1 MAPPPADAP
10 PSAAAV
16 PAAAGLGQRPAG
28 RRGRLDP
35 ALRNRIAAGMF
46 LGLLATGD
54 VLLGG
59 WFFALLLLTAVAL
72 MAREWARLAGPLDP
86 AARDLVMGAA
96 LLPAAAILLVMSSG
110 EEGGALLLLAVGS
123 VAAAGVAA
131 LLPGSPSHWAAGG
144 VLYVGLPALSL
155 LWLRND
161 GPYGIVLVLWLFF
174 VVWATDTFAYFA
186 GRAVGGPRLAPKL
199 SPSKT
204 WAGLAGGMVGAAVVG
219 GAFAAAQG
227 GATIKA
233 AALAALLAA
242 VAQAGDLFESWLKR
256 RVGLKDS
263 GTLIPGHGGVFDRL
277 DGLLFAAPVF
287 AAIVLASGARVG
299 AGAVAS

>member
-59 WFFALLLLTAVAL
+59 WFFALLLLGAVAL
-72 MAREWARLAGPLDP
+72 MSREWARLAGPLDP

-96 LLPAAAILLVMSSG
+96 LLPAAAILLAMSSG
-110 EEGGALLLLAVGS
+110 EGGGALLLLAVGS

-131 LLPGSPSHWAAGG
+131 LLPGAPSHWAAGG

-161 GPYGIVLVLWLFF
+161 GPHGIVLVLWLFF

-204 WAGLAGGMVGAAVVG
+204 WAGLAGGMVGAVAVG
-219 GAFAAAQG
+219 GPSPRPRAGRRSAARAG
-227 GATIKA
+227 GRCSRPWPRPATCSSPGSS
-233 AALAALLAA
+233 
-242 VAQAGDLFESWLKR
+242 AG
-256 RVGLKDS
+256 
-263 GTLIPGHGGVFDRL
+263 PG
-277 DGLLFAAPVF
+277 
-287 AAIVLASGARVG
+287 
-299 AGAVAS
+299 